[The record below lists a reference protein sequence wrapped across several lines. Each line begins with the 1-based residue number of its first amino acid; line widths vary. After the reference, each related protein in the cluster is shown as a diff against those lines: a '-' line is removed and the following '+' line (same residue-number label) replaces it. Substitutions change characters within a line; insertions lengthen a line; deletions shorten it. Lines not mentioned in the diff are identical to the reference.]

1 MAEWKNN
8 VELEETAKRLPEQNL
23 WTCVLLAACEDAIV
37 SKSKGYVLQQ
47 VEREL
52 ARDWFLHPS
61 EAFYKVCTWA
71 GYNPKFVYDIMSKK
85 IETTKLW
92 EKINNV

>member
-23 WTCVLLAACEDAIV
+23 WTCVLLAACEDAII
-37 SKSKGYVLQQ
+37 SKSKGYILQQ

-52 ARDWFLHPS
+52 ARDWFLHPT

>member
-23 WTCVLLAACEDAIV
+23 WTCVLLAACEDAII

-52 ARDWFLHPS
+52 ARDWFLHPT

>member
-1 MAEWKNN
+1 MAKWKDN
-8 VELEETAKRLPEQNL
+8 VELEETAKRIPEQKL
-23 WTCVLLAACEDAIV
+23 WTCVLLAACEDAII
-37 SKSKGYVLQQ
+37 SKSKGYILQQ

-52 ARDWFLHPS
+52 ARDWFLHPT

>member
-23 WTCVLLAACEDAIV
+23 WTCVLLAACEDAII

-52 ARDWFLHPS
+52 ARDWFLHPT

-85 IETTKLW
+85 IKTTRLW

>member
-1 MAEWKNN
+1 MAKWKDN
-8 VELEETAKRLPEQNL
+8 VELEETAKRIPEQNL
-23 WTCVLLAACEDAIV
+23 WTCVLLAACEDAII
-37 SKSKGYVLQQ
+37 SKSKGYILKQ
-47 VEREL
+47 VERES

-71 GYNPKFVYDIMSKK
+71 GYDPTFVHHIMSKK
-85 IETTKLW
+85 IKTTKLW

>member
-52 ARDWFLHPS
+52 ARDWFLHPT

-71 GYNPKFVYDIMSKK
+71 GYNPKFVHDIMRKK
-85 IETTKLW
+85 IKNTKLW